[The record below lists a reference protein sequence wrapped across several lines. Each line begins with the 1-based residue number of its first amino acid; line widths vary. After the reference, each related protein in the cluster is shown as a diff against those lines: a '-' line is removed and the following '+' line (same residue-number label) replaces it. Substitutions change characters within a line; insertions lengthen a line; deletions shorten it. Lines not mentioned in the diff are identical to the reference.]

1 MYPRLKS
8 WSSLILLGLLVSSRS
23 DASQLIENSDTQSV
37 QVNVSARETN
47 RLSIAGRRIA
57 NVIPAQAGLIGSKKD
72 EVQGVLYFTM
82 TAGKAEAGL
91 VTVYVSDD
99 KNITYRLI
107 LVPRPIPGEDII
119 VQPPTEATATKRS
132 GGADGKAASYQ
143 RSIKD
148 LVLRMANDDPANR
161 IKVNKKIP
169 LWQEGTLVLASRLQG
184 TDLVGERYRLTNTSK
199 TDMLIAEQE
208 LYRRGVLAVSV
219 KSQTL
224 APGDSTD
231 IFIVRERGDH
241 E

>member
-1 MYPRLKS
+1 MYPQSKS
-8 WSSLILLGLLVSSRS
+8 WSSLILLGLLAVSRT
-23 DASQLIENSDTQSV
+23 DAAQLIENSDTQSV

-57 NVIPAQAGLIGSKKD
+57 NVIPAQAGLIGSRKD
-72 EVQGVLYFTM
+72 EAQGALYFTM
-82 TAGKAEAGL
+82 TAGKADGP
-91 VTVYVSDD
+91 VTVFVADD
-99 KNITYRLI
+99 RNVTYRLI

-119 VQPPTEATATKRS
+119 VQPPAEVTATKRS
-132 GGADGKAASYQ
+132 SGIDGKAASFQ
-143 RSIKD
+143 RGIKD
-148 LVLRMANDDPANR
+148 LVLRLANDDPANR
-161 IKVNKKIP
+161 IKVNRKIP
-169 LWQEGTLVLASRLQG
+169 LWQEGTLLLASKIQG

-219 KSQTL
+219 RSQTL

>member
-1 MYPRLKS
+1 MYPQSKS
-8 WSSLILLGLLVSSRS
+8 WSSLILLGLLAVSRT
-23 DASQLIENSDTQSV
+23 DAAQLIENSDTQSV

-57 NVIPAQAGLIGSKKD
+57 NVIPAQAGLIGSRKD
-72 EVQGVLYFTM
+72 EAQGALYFTM
-82 TAGKAEAGL
+82 TAGKADGP
-91 VTVYVSDD
+91 VTVFVADD
-99 KNITYRLI
+99 RNVTYRLI

-119 VQPPTEATATKRS
+119 VQPPAEVTATKRS
-132 GGADGKAASYQ
+132 SGTDGKAASFQ
-143 RSIKD
+143 RGIKD
-148 LVLRMANDDPANR
+148 LVLRLANDDPANR
-161 IKVNKKIP
+161 IKVNRKIP
-169 LWQEGTLVLASRLQG
+169 LWQEGTLLLASKIQG

-219 KSQTL
+219 RSQTL